1 MVGATGFEPATTCT
15 PSKCATRLR
24 YAPLSR
30 LVAAGFG
37 VSEMCCLMPAP
48 SPRAK
53 KQISRS
59 SKKSLGLGL
68 PAARGRSQGP
78 DVLQFLVELLGI
90 QPRGLGGVGGGIL
103 GGVQLGVVL
112 RNLLAVEGR
121 LEHRARPEG

>member
-48 SPRAK
+48 SPRVK
-53 KQISRS
+53 KEIGRS

-68 PAARGRSQGP
+68 HAARGRSQGT

-90 QPRGLGGVGGGIL
+90 QPRAPPRPAGGG
-103 GGVQLGVVL
+103 GHP
-112 RNLLAVEGR
+112 GR
-121 LEHRARPEG
+121 RPGRSGSPESARR